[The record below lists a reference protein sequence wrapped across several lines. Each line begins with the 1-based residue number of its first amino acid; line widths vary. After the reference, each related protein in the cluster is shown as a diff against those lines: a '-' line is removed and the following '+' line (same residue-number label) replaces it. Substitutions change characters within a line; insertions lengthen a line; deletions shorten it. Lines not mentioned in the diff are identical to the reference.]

1 LGAGPFSGQLPYTR
15 LHVYIVGEPCPR
27 RYTGDNYGAFMGEE
41 AMCRKI
47 FIAATGQ
54 HCGKTTISLSLMHLA
69 RQRYGR
75 VGYIKP
81 LGPKCQQFGGVVVD
95 KDAALMARVFGL
107 EDRIGLMSPL
117 VLGRGATKQF
127 LDGELCREWA
137 AERINAACRQLESQC
152 DLLLVEGAG
161 HGGVGSVVGL
171 NNAEMAKLVGAP
183 VVMVAGGGIGNVID
197 SVQLNL
203 ALYEKAGVD
212 VRMLLVNKLL
222 PGKRA
227 SSLSYLDKAFA
238 GSGIQVCGAFDYS
251 PVLANPTLQS
261 LARLL
266 EHPLQGDQEQ
276 KQRIVH
282 HIQLG
287 AASSQKVID
296 SLRESTLLI
305 TTSSRDELLVT
316 LSSLYNIPAYR
327 EKIAG
332 IVIPGHAPVSAITR
346 KIVDDCGIPHI
357 RIEQTTAEVFTALNF
372 HVSKISA
379 EDTEKIS
386 HITGQA
392 ERVIDFDAIERSMN
406 WSGSASPGDLHAAA
420 A

>member
-1 LGAGPFSGQLPYTR
+1 
-15 LHVYIVGEPCPR
+15 
-27 RYTGDNYGAFMGEE
+27 
-41 AMCRKI
+41 MCKKL

-81 LGPKCQQFGGVVVD
+81 LGPKCQDFGGLLVD

-107 EDRIGLMSPL
+107 EDQIALMSPL
-117 VLGRGATKQF
+117 VIGKGATKKF
-127 LDGELCREWA
+127 LDGELCSEWA
-137 AERINAACRQLESQC
+137 MERIVNACRELESRC

-161 HGGVGSVVGL
+161 HGGVGSVIGL
-171 NNAEMAKLVGAP
+171 NNADVARLLDAQ
-183 VVMVAGGGIGNVID
+183 VVMVAGGGIGSVID
-197 SVQLNL
+197 SVRLNL
-203 ALYEKAGVD
+203 PLYEKEGVD

-222 PGKRA
+222 ADKRE
-227 SSLSYLDKAFA
+227 SSLNYLSKYFA
-238 GSGIQVCGAFDYS
+238 GSGIQVSGAFDYS
-251 PVLANPTLQS
+251 PVLADPTLQS
-261 LARLL
+261 VSKLL
-266 EHPLQGDQEQ
+266 DFPLQGDLRQ
-276 KQRIVH
+276 KQRIIH
-282 HIQLG
+282 HLQLG

-296 SLRESTLLI
+296 NLFESTLVV

-327 EKIAG
+327 HKIAG
-332 IVIPGHAPVSAITR
+332 IVIPGHAPVSAITQR
-346 KIVDDCGIPHI
+346 IIDDSGIPYI
-357 RIEQTTAEVFTALNF
+357 RIEQTTAEVFIALNG

-386 HITGQA
+386 LITSQA
-392 ERVIDFDAIERSMN
+392 EQVIDFDAIEGLLDEVTM
-406 WSGSASPGDLHAAA
+406 AANIEVYLAEA

>member
-1 LGAGPFSGQLPYTR
+1 
-15 LHVYIVGEPCPR
+15 
-27 RYTGDNYGAFMGEE
+27 
-41 AMCRKI
+41 MCKKL

-81 LGPKCQQFGGVVVD
+81 LGPKCQDFGGLLVD

-107 EDRIGLMSPL
+107 EDQIALMSPL
-117 VLGRGATKQF
+117 VIGKGATKKF

-137 AERINAACRQLESQC
+137 MERIVNACRELEARC

-161 HGGVGSVVGL
+161 HGGVGSVIGL
-171 NNAEMAKLVGAP
+171 NNADVARLLDAQ
-183 VVMVAGGGIGNVID
+183 VVMVAGGGIGSVID
-197 SVQLNL
+197 SVRLNL
-203 ALYEKAGVD
+203 PLYEKEGVD

-222 PGKRA
+222 ADKRE
-227 SSLSYLDKAFA
+227 SSLNYLSKYFA
-238 GSGIQVCGAFDYS
+238 GSGIQVSGAFDYS
-251 PVLANPTLQS
+251 PVLADPTLQS
-261 LARLL
+261 VSKLL
-266 EHPLQGDQEQ
+266 DFPLQGDLRQ
-276 KQRIVH
+276 KQRIIH
-282 HIQLG
+282 HLQLG

-296 SLRESTLLI
+296 NLLESTLVV

-316 LSSLYNIPAYR
+316 LSSLYNIPAFR
-327 EKIAG
+327 HKIAG
-332 IVIPGHAPVSAITR
+332 IVIPGHAPVSAITQR
-346 KIVDDCGIPHI
+346 IIDDSGIPYI
-357 RIEQTTAEVFTALNF
+357 RIEQTTAEVFIALNG

-386 HITGQA
+386 LITSQA
-392 ERVIDFDAIERSMN
+392 EQVIDFDAIEGLLDEVTM
-406 WSGSASPGDLHAAA
+406 AANIEVYLAEA

>member
-1 LGAGPFSGQLPYTR
+1 
-15 LHVYIVGEPCPR
+15 
-27 RYTGDNYGAFMGEE
+27 
-41 AMCRKI
+41 MCKKL

-81 LGPKCQQFGGVVVD
+81 LGPKCQAFGGLLVD

-107 EDRIGLMSPL
+107 EDQIALMSPL
-117 VLGRGATKQF
+117 VIGKGATKKF

-137 AERINAACRQLESQC
+137 MERIVNACLELEARC

-161 HGGVGSVVGL
+161 HGGVGSVIGL
-171 NNAEMAKLVGAP
+171 NNADVARLLDAQVI
-183 VVMVAGGGIGNVID
+183 MVAGGGIGSVID
-197 SVQLNL
+197 SVRLNL
-203 ALYEKAGVD
+203 PLYEKEGVD

-222 PGKRA
+222 ADKRE
-227 SSLSYLDKAFA
+227 SSLNYLSKYFA
-238 GSGIQVCGAFDYS
+238 GSGIQVSGAFDYS
-251 PVLANPTLQS
+251 PVLADPTLQS
-261 LARLL
+261 VSKLL
-266 EHPLQGDQEQ
+266 DFPLQGDQSQ
-276 KQRIVH
+276 KQRIIH
-282 HIQLG
+282 HLQLG

-296 SLRESTLLI
+296 NLLESTLVV

-327 EKIAG
+327 HKIAG
-332 IVIPGHAPVSAITR
+332 IVIPGHAPVSAITQR
-346 KIVDDCGIPHI
+346 IIDDSGIPYI
-357 RIEQTTAEVFTALNF
+357 RIEQTTAEVFIALNS

-386 HITGQA
+386 LITSQA
-392 ERVIDFDAIERSMN
+392 EQVIDFDAIEGLLDEVTM
-406 WSGSASPGDLHAAA
+406 AANIEVYLAEA